1 MPVADI
7 EHKRRRAVDCLGT
20 EDAPAGTNGFD
31 AIIPGAG
38 LAAHGQW
45 RAVGQL
51 EAARQGD
58 LAAVEQLLA
67 ECRPGLQ
74 RIAQTQCSHSVDPDD
89 AVQESL
95 LLIYRRIGAL
105 RTLASFPAWTFSIVR
120 RECHR
125 LWRAMHGERSVE
137 NENLPVAVYIDHF
150 ELRSD
155 LAAAIQSLPQK
166 CREAI
171 ILRDFEEFS
180 IGEIA
185 DQLSLTREA
194 VKSRIHRGRQMVQEY
209 LKD

>member
-1 MPVADI
+1 MQHDPTL
-7 EHKRRRAVDCLGT
+7 VD
-20 EDAPAGTNGFD
+20 
-31 AIIPGAG
+31 
-38 LAAHGQW
+38 
-45 RAVGQL
+45 
-51 EAARQGD
+51 AARQGD
-58 LAAVEQLLA
+58 LLAVERLLTR
-67 ECRPGLQ
+67 CRPDLQ
-74 RIAQTQCSHSVDPDD
+74 RIAQTQCSSSVDPDD

-125 LWRAMHGERSVE
+125 LWRAMHGEMPTESE
-137 NENLPVAVYIDHF
+137 KLPSTVYVDHF

-155 LAAAIQSLPQK
+155 LAAAIQSLPAK
-166 CREAI
+166 YREAI

-180 IGEIA
+180 ISEIA
-185 DQLSLTREA
+185 DQLLLTREA

>member
-1 MPVADI
+1 MQHDPTL
-7 EHKRRRAVDCLGT
+7 VD
-20 EDAPAGTNGFD
+20 
-31 AIIPGAG
+31 
-38 LAAHGQW
+38 
-45 RAVGQL
+45 
-51 EAARQGD
+51 AARQGD
-58 LAAVEQLLA
+58 LLAVEKLLTR
-67 ECRPGLQ
+67 CRPDLQ
-74 RIAQTQCSHSVDPDD
+74 RIAQTQCSSSVDPDD

-125 LWRAMHGERSVE
+125 LWRAMHGEMPTESE
-137 NENLPVAVYIDHF
+137 KLPTRVYIDRF

-155 LAAAIQSLPQK
+155 LAAAIQSLPAK
-166 CREAI
+166 YREAI

-180 IGEIA
+180 ISEIA
-185 DQLSLTREA
+185 DQLLLTREA